1 MAVPAGKHLQF
12 EFLRFEFRPGH
23 HPHRSDWGNGRAA
36 RDGPADRWGSGRLRE
51 LSSLRTE
58 ACPRSG
64 GGDEASPWRRFEF
77 EEGPSGGWYFL
88 V

>member
-1 MAVPAGKHLQF
+1 MVQPAGKLLP
-12 EFLRFEFRPGH
+12 LRHVWWRH
-23 HPHRSDWGNGRAA
+23 QPHCSDWGNSRAA
-36 RDGPADRWGSGRLRE
+36 RDGPADRWGGGRPRE

-64 GGDEASPWRRFEF
+64 GGDKASPWRRFEY
-77 EEGPSGGWYFL
+77 EEQPSGGWYFL